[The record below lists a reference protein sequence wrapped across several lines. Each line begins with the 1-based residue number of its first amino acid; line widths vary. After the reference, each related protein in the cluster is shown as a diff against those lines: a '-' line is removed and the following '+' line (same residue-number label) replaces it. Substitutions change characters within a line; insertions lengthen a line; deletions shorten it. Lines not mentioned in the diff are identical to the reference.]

1 MVRNAV
7 AHNTETWDEVWDLA
21 DALEIGAVMNEEH
34 KNAMWT
40 RLRKRLED
48 CEADWVRGIP
58 DFLGEPDNTQ
68 NLVQTM
74 HAGGPG
80 KLIHCLKCPNC
91 GYSVT
96 A

>member
-1 MVRNAV
+1 MNVSGKHTSIPETCRRCGIPL
-7 AHNTETWDEVWDLA
+7 TEG
-21 DALEIGAVMNEEH
+21 I
-34 KNAMWT
+34 AMDQT
-40 RLRKRLED
+40 
-48 CEADWVRGIP
+48 WVRGIP

>member
-1 MVRNAV
+1 MDQ
-7 AHNTETWDEVWDLA
+7 T
-21 DALEIGAVMNEEH
+21 
-34 KNAMWT
+34 
-40 RLRKRLED
+40 
-48 CEADWVRGIP
+48 WVRGIP